1 MKKFFV
7 YLIVI
12 LIGAAAVYFFLYKYN
27 QKDDK
32 KPEDKKVNDVVEEK
46 EVVPNRDD
54 FINEATK
61 LQMLAEN
68 NNGNDICKCYSPQ
81 DLDPNTK
88 LKGSILV
95 YTSGDIYL
103 SNLWLSNGY
112 YIIDNSE
119 VVSSGLVEESSK
131 QASLYC
137 GEESAGIQS
146 RLCSTDLME

>member
-7 YLIVI
+7 YLLVI

-27 QKDDK
+27 QK
-32 KPEDKKVNDVVEEK
+32 EDKKIEDEKSDKIVEES
-46 EVVPNRDD
+46 EVVPSRDD
-54 FINEATK
+54 FINEVTK

-68 NNGNDICKCYSPQ
+68 ANGNNICKCYSPQ

-88 LKGSILV
+88 IKGSILV

-103 SNLWLSNGY
+103 SNLWLSNGH
-112 YIIDNSE
+112 YIIDDSE
-119 VVSSGLVEESSK
+119 VVSSGLVEESSE

-137 GEESAGIQS
+137 GEESSDIQS
-146 RLCSTDLME
+146 RLCSTD